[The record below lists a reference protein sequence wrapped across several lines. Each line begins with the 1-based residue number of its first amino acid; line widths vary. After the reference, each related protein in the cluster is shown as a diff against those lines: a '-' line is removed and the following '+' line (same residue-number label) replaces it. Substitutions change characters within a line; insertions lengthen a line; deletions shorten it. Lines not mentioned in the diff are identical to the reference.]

1 MFSISKI
8 DRLQAEDI
16 EYLGTKRKFWF
27 TFEGRRFLFK
37 AEERGTGED
46 WAEKVVCELARRLGL
61 PHVEY
66 ELAHEYEG
74 QKAIQPGV
82 ICPTCVPRPLAL
94 VMGNQL
100 LYVRDPAYPVA
111 SEEKYGVSAHT
122 VDAVAAVIP
131 GLKLK
136 LPAPEWMQG
145 TPAGITTALGVFT
158 GYVMLDAWVAN
169 QDRHHQNWGA
179 ILDGGVLHL
188 APTYD
193 HGSSLAR
200 NLTDEDRKDR
210 LQTSDKNR
218 TVEYF
223 AGKARSG
230 FFKNRQ
236 DKKTMFTLDV
246 FRHFAQ
252 LEPGAA
258 KIWLEKLNDIGS
270 DVVDGILAQ
279 VPLQR
284 MTPITR
290 QFTLELLNINQRRL
304 LLEFLS

>member
-1 MFSISKI
+1 MFPIRQI
-8 DRLQAEDI
+8 DQLQSEDI
-16 EYLGTKRKFWF
+16 EYLGTKRKFWC
-27 TFEGRRFLFK
+27 TIKGQRFLFK

-46 WAEKVVCELARRLGL
+46 WAEKVVCELARHLGL

-66 ELAHEYEG
+66 ELAHEFEG
-74 QKAIQPGV
+74 QKPIQPGV
-82 ICPTCVPRPLAL
+82 ICPTFVPRPLAL
-94 VMGNQL
+94 VLGNQL
-100 LYVRDPAYPVA
+100 LYRRDPAYPVQ

-122 VDAVAAVIP
+122 VEAVTAVIP
-131 GLKLK
+131 ALKP
-136 LPAPEWMQG
+136 PASVWMQSV
-145 TPAGITTALGVFT
+145 PAGITTALAVFT

-179 ILDGGVLHL
+179 IQDGGVLYL

-200 NLTDEDRKDR
+200 NLRDEDRKDR
-210 LQTSDKNR
+210 LQTHDKNR
-218 TVEYF
+218 SMEHF

-230 FFKNRQ
+230 FFRNHQ
-236 DKKTMFTLDV
+236 DTKTMFTLDV

-258 KIWLEKLNDIGS
+258 KIWLEKLNGIGS
-270 DVVDGILAQ
+270 DVVDAILGE
-279 VPLQR
+279 VPPQR
-284 MTPITR
+284 MSPITR
-290 QFTLELLNINQRRL
+290 QFTLALLNINQRRL

>member
-1 MFSISKI
+1 MFSIRQI
-8 DRLQAEDI
+8 DQLQAEDI

-27 TFEGRRFLFK
+27 TLEGQRFLFK

-66 ELAHEYEG
+66 ELAHGYEG
-74 QKAIQPGV
+74 ENQIQPGV
-82 ICPTCVPRPLAL
+82 ICPTFVPRPLAL

-100 LYVRDPAYPVA
+100 LYVRDPAYPVE

-122 VDAVAAVIP
+122 VDAVAAVLP
-131 GLKLK
+131 GLK
-136 LPAPEWMQG
+136 LPAPAWMQG
-145 TPAGITTALGVFT
+145 APAGINTALGVFT

-179 ILDGGVLHL
+179 IQDGGTLYL

-200 NLTDEDRKDR
+200 NLTDDERKDR
-210 LQTSDKNR
+210 LQTRDKNR
-218 TVEYF
+218 TVAHF
-223 AGKARSG
+223 AAKAHSG
-230 FFKNRQ
+230 FFKTRQ

-258 KIWLEKLNDIGS
+258 KIWLEKLNGIDS
-270 DVVDGILAQ
+270 AAVDAILEE
-279 VPLQR
+279 VPPQR
-284 MTPITR
+284 MSPITR
-290 QFTLELLNINQRRL
+290 QFTLELLRINQGRL
-304 LLEFLS
+304 LVGFLS